1 MATPY
6 EDIFSRFLKR
16 IEDKDLPKYTEDER
30 QEMMTNWLDMAIGYI
45 ELDGLKIKKCTC
57 IFLKYMIIYLY
68 FEITK
73 C

>member
-45 ELDGLKIKKCTC
+45 ELDGQ
-57 IFLKYMIIYLY
+57 FLHH
-68 FEITK
+68 
-73 C
+73 